1 VSLLSN
7 PISTAWRW
15 FRGNGLRQADTQRA
29 IDAGTRINTYDINV
43 ALYDNTLY
51 QAYREW
57 VLRNFLT
64 DVTDCSKIWL
74 AGFFNPVKE
83 IVDLYVS
90 NVLPGVWG
98 RGIEIDPLVDGEPVN
113 AKLAEPVRR
122 IWRDSNL
129 DTLKSVITKYA
140 ANFGT
145 VGMRIQ
151 RTPETIAGDRST
163 SRVRITEDHPSRL
176 FNIEEDGQGNVT
188 AVVLKYDVQRNFG
201 TLTDPDF
208 QSVEVIETLTQDEF
222 SQKIGGKEQLTDA
235 QRRNPYG
242 FCPYVILRHRDNGTQ
257 FGDWSYKGS
266 EQVIHAINFRLSQND
281 RSIGRHMFPKWLV
294 AAAGDK
300 PTNIDVAGDKAAYV
314 KLSADG
320 PPPVLQAIVP
330 QIDYPAALAF
340 VMQLINQLRRRQ
352 PEMAVGDLQLYA
364 NISGESVAQVLKQAE
379 SAILD
384 VRPAYD
390 HAFIRAIQMGLS
402 IGMTDALP
410 GFDVG
415 AGTGEG
421 SGERAYN
428 QGLETFQFKPRPALP
443 QTPAQQMAQ
452 ANANV
457 ADQNARF
464 GAAKLAQNIGTDV
477 RTTFEVA
484 GFDEA
489 KAQEIIDRKRQ
500 QDVTI
505 GNQL

>member
-1 VSLLSN
+1 VSVLSN

-151 RTPETIAGDRST
+151 RTPETIAGDRRT

-242 FCPYVILRHRDNGTQ
+242 FCPYVILRHKDNGTQ
-257 FGDWSYKGS
+257 FG
-266 EQVIHAINFRLSQND
+266 
-281 RSIGRHMFPKWLV
+281 
-294 AAAGDK
+294 
-300 PTNIDVAGDKAAYV
+300 
-314 KLSADG
+314 
-320 PPPVLQAIVP
+320 
-330 QIDYPAALAF
+330 DYPAALAF